1 MAFVSTAVAIGFSVP
16 YAEAVILSTL
26 LTAAAAKD
34 TPPDIW
40 GSLLSWLFGAGGLVL
55 VVMPV
60 IVGAWLTQIQT
71 RGPRARVVA
80 IKTAME
86 TLTLLEKDSPE
97 YLAVKRQLTSEV
109 EALGVPATTSEPTPV
124 DGTPSGE
131 RTDTFLGV
139 EFRESL
145 ATPGQRRS
153 FSRRARW
160 WTGSGAAIGAVVL
173 VLGFMQSA
181 STGEPSGLAVLGS
194 IIFMLGAAFTLIFN
208 ATVYAEG
215 IETRQ
220 D

>member
-1 MAFVSTAVAIGFSVP
+1 M
-16 YAEAVILSTL
+16 ILSTL
-26 LTAAAAKD
+26 ITAATAED

-40 GSLLSWLFGAGGLVL
+40 GSLLGWVFGAGGLVL
-55 VVMPV
+55 VIVPV
-60 IVGAWLTQIQT
+60 IVGAWVTQVQT
-71 RGPRARVVA
+71 RAPRARVAA

-86 TLTLLEKDSPE
+86 TLALLEKDSPE
-97 YLAVKRQLTSEV
+97 YFAVKRQLTSEV
-109 EALGVPATTSEPTPV
+109 EALGVPAAMSGPAPV

-145 ATPGQRRS
+145 ATPEQRRS

-160 WTGSGAAIGAVVL
+160 WTGAGAIIGAVVL

-194 IIFMLGAAFTLIFN
+194 IIFVFGAAFTMIFN
-208 ATVYAEG
+208 ATVHAEG
-215 IETRQ
+215 VDPHQ

>member
-1 MAFVSTAVAIGFSVP
+1 MSTGVATGFSVP
-16 YAEAVILSTL
+16 YAESVILSTL
-26 LTAAAAKD
+26 IAAAAAKD

-40 GSLLSWLFGAGGLVL
+40 GSLLSWLFGTGGLVL
-55 VVMPV
+55 VLVPV
-60 IVGAWLTQIQT
+60 IFAAWRTQVQT
-71 RGPRARVVA
+71 RAPRARVAA

-86 TLTLLEKDSPE
+86 TLALLEKDSPE
-97 YLAVKRQLTSEV
+97 YLAVRRQMVAEV
-109 EALGVPATTSEPTPV
+109 QALGARTTPPHLA
-124 DGTPSGE
+124 GAE

-139 EFRESL
+139 EVRESL
-145 ATPGQRRS
+145 ATPEQRRS

-194 IIFMLGAAFTLIFN
+194 IIFMLGAASTLIFN
-208 ATVYAEG
+208 ATVAAEG
-215 IETRQ
+215 VEPRQ